1 MRTVRAVDEESWP
14 RQNAKKCGD
23 GNVSIGER
31 DTLLL
36 DTLKRYWGYDALL
49 PWQGDAIA
57 CAFEGR
63 DSVVVLPTG
72 GGKSLCFQLPALM
85 LPGMAIVVSP
95 LISLMKDQ
103 VDALTA
109 NGAPAACIHSGMTL
123 TEKQAVDR
131 AIRSGGVKL
140 LYVSPERLVQQPFIE
155 YVRTTGISF
164 VAIDEAH
171 CISHW
176 GHDFR
181 PEYRQLR
188 MLRDAFPG
196 VAMHAFTATAT
207 PQVRDDIVS
216 QLTLRDPK
224 VIIGSFD
231 RPNLVYRVVRRESL
245 LEQVLAV
252 LENHADESGL
262 IYCISRKSV
271 DDLCAKLRGLG
282 YKALP
287 YHAGM
292 GDADRKC
299 NQEAFSRDEANIIV
313 ATVAFGMGIDK
324 SNVRYVIHTGLPKSI
339 EHYQQETGRA
349 GRDGLESEC
358 WLLFSYSDFMLWKSI
373 MDKESGDGAA
383 VAMSKLED
391 MLQFAK
397 RMQCRRRA
405 VLAYFGQHYE
415 KPRCGACDVCL
426 DDTEADERSSAIA
439 RAIVDCVRQIGGYA
453 GPKFT
458 TQVLAGSKEER
469 IVSSRASQLAAY
481 GALRDDAEATIRQ
494 WIEQLVDQ
502 DYLVKRGEFN
512 VLSEGPRFS
521 DDPDLASVRLAA
533 ASKRPRRER
542 RPAAK
547 PSYPIDR
554 ELFEKLRLLRRCI
567 AEERSVA
574 PFLILSDV
582 SLNDMAVRKPVT
594 LVAFRA
600 SHGVGDRKALD
611 FGEMF
616 TAAIREF
623 CEARGLEGERGEG
636 AKPRPARVPK
646 ASSQE
651 VANRLFAE
659 KRSVEEVAEAMQRAR
674 TTVESYLAVYV
685 DSANISDP
693 EPWASVETLERVREA
708 AKDSEEGRLKPIFDA
723 LNGEV
728 TYLQIR
734 VCLACI
740 RNGG

>member
-1 MRTVRAVDEESWP
+1 
-14 RQNAKKCGD
+14 
-23 GNVSIGER
+23 VSIGER

-36 DTLKRYWGYDALL
+36 DTLKQYWGYDALL

-85 LPGMAIVVSP
+85 RPGMAIVVSP

-140 LYVSPERLVQQPFIE
+140 LYVSPERLVQPPFIE
-155 YVRTTGISF
+155 YVRPTGISF

-196 VAMHAFTATAT
+196 IAIHAFTATAT

-216 QLTLRDPK
+216 ELTLKDPK
-224 VIIGSFD
+224 VIVGSFD
-231 RPNLVYRVVRRESL
+231 RPNLVYRVLRRESL
-245 LEQVLAV
+245 LEQVRGV
-252 LENHADESGL
+252 LDAHRDESGL
-262 IYCISRKSV
+262 IYCISRRNV
-271 DDLCAKLRGLG
+271 DELCGQLCRLG

-292 GDADRKC
+292 DDADRKR

-324 SNVRYVIHTGLPKSI
+324 SNVRYVIHAGLPKTI

-358 WLLFSYSDFMLWKSI
+358 WLLYSYVDFMVWKGI
-373 MDKESGDGAA
+373 MKKDGGDAA
-383 VAMSKLED
+383 PTALRKLED

-405 VLAYFGQHYE
+405 VLAYFGEVYG
-415 KPRCGACDVCL
+415 KKRCGACDVCL
-426 DDTEADERSSAIA
+426 DEQEGDARSPELA
-439 RAIVDCVRQIGGYA
+439 RAILECVRQIGDYA
-453 GPKFT
+453 GPKYT
-458 TQVLAGSKEER
+458 TQILAGSREER
-469 IVSSRASQLAAY
+469 VVAGRASQLAAY
-481 GALRDDAEATIRQ
+481 GALRNEPESTIRN

-502 DYLVKRGEFN
+502 EYLVKRGEYN
-512 VLSEGPRFS
+512 ILSEGPRVTG
-521 DDPDLASVRLAA
+521 DPGLANAKLGVPAKP
-533 ASKRPRRER
+533 ASRARKS
-542 RPAAK
+542 AAK
-547 PSYPIDR
+547 PSYPLDR
-554 ELFEKLRLLRRCI
+554 ELFEELRVLRRRI
-567 AEERSVA
+567 ADERGVA
-574 PFLILSDV
+574 AFLIFSDA

-594 LVAFRA
+594 VEAFRQTQ
-600 SHGVGDRKALD
+600 GVGERKARDL
-611 FGEMF
+611 GEAF
-616 TAAIREF
+616 TAAIRAF
-623 CEARGLEGERGEG
+623 CEMHGLDGERTVVGKSKPARA
-636 AKPRPARVPK
+636 AKPGP
-646 ASSQE
+646 QE
-651 VANRLFAE
+651 VADRMFAE
-659 KRSVEEVAEAMQRAR
+659 KRSIEHVAEAMQRAR

-685 DSANISDP
+685 DSANVSDP

-708 AKDSEEGRLKPIFDA
+708 AKDSEDGRLKPIFDV